1 MAARTYIGGIN
12 RTNLPR
18 YLTIGVLRRTGRTIE
33 IGCRAC
39 NHVSEIAFAKLDL
52 PAALPLSSAP
62 RYLNCALC
70 GASNSD
76 SDQPIY
82 LTEADWR
89 TFTQSPIA
97 PAICDPSQPGRRRPH
112 RSPAEIRAAAR
123 RGRTTCE
130 PRHREE

>member
-1 MAARTYIGGIN
+1 MAVRAYIGGVS
-12 RTNLPR
+12 RTNLPQH
-18 YLTIGVLRRTGRTIE
+18 LTIGVLRRSRRTIE

-39 NHVSEIAFAKLDL
+39 NQVSEIAFAKLDL

-82 LTEADWR
+82 LASVE
-89 TFTQSPIA
+89 
-97 PAICDPSQPGRRRPH
+97 
-112 RSPAEIRAAAR
+112 
-123 RGRTTCE
+123 
-130 PRHREE
+130 